1 MIFKPSDVNR
11 LMDKNKEVDKEKRP
25 WHKELWHFLWNSN
38 SILSWIVD
46 IILMFLIV
54 KFIIFPLMSLALAT
68 SLPFVIIESGSMEHQ
83 GDFDQWFS
91 LHGSWYLEH
100 NITEPE
106 IVAWKWSDGLDKGD
120 IIIVKGLKNYNY
132 SMGDVI
138 IFKVENQNTPIIHR
152 IIEIKEENN
161 TIMFSTKGDHN
172 DGQLPYEH
180 DIQKEQIIGKAIMR
194 IPKLGWVKLFFVD
207 LFR

>member
-1 MIFKPSDVNR
+1 
-11 LMDKNKEVDKEKRP
+11 MDKKKEADNGKKL
-25 WHKELWHFLWNSN
+25 WYKELWHFLWNSN

-91 LHGSWYLEH
+91 LHGSWYLEN
-100 NITEPE
+100 NITESE
-106 IVAWKWSDGLDKGD
+106 IEAWKWHDGLDKGD

-132 SMGDVI
+132 SVGDVI

-152 IIEIKEENN
+152 IIERKDAND

-180 DIQKEQIIGKAIMR
+180 NIEKEQIVGKAMTR